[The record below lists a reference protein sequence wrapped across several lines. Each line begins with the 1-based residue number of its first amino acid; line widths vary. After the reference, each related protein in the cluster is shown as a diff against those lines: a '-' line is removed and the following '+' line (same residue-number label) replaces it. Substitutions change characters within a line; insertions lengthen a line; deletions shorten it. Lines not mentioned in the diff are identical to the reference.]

1 MSEQEP
7 PSKGYVVRDRRRF
20 DADGSPRES
29 EAPVADVV
37 RLQPA
42 PRVAEPRP
50 ALRNEPPRAAPA
62 RPEPVRAAPEPVRAA
77 PEPPRGPSP
86 ASLPPAGAP
95 AGTPS
100 GGSSRAR
107 RPAEA
112 VDFSQL
118 VLSLAT
124 NAMVSLEGSG
134 PDGRMP
140 GGRPNLA
147 AAEQN
152 ISILIML
159 EEKTRGNLTAEEA
172 ELLTSVLYDLRMQY
186 VAIAQALQGG

>member
-42 PRVAEPRP
+42 ARAPEPRP

-62 RPEPVRAAPEPVRAA
+62 RPAPEPVRAA
-77 PEPPRGPSP
+77 PEPARAAPPP
-86 ASLPPAGAP
+86 PPPAGAP
-95 AGTPS
+95 SA
-100 GGSSRAR
+100 GSSRAR

>member
-1 MSEQEP
+1 MSDQEP

-20 DADGSPRES
+20 ESDGTPREG
-29 EAPVADVV
+29 EGMAEVV

-42 PRVAEPRP
+42 PRAPEPKP
-50 ALRNEPPRAAPA
+50 ALRAPEGGPPDAPRGAQASRPEPPRAAPA
-62 RPEPVRAAPEPVRAA
+62 PPRAAP
-77 PEPPRGPSP
+77 
-86 ASLPPAGAP
+86 PAGETTGSSA
-95 AGTPS
+95 AS
-100 GGSSRAR
+100 SASSRAR
-107 RPAEA
+107 RAAEQ

-124 NAMVSLEGSG
+124 NAMVSLEGG
-134 PDGRMP
+134 TGDGRVP

-159 EEKTRGNLTAEEA
+159 DEKTRGNLTPEEA
-172 ELLTSVLYDLRMQY
+172 ELMSSVLYDLRMQY
-186 VAIAQALQGG
+186 VQVAQALGV

>member
-42 PRVAEPRP
+42 PRAAEPRP

-62 RPEPVRAAPEPVRAA
+62 RPEPVRPAPEPVRAA
-77 PEPPRGPSP
+77 PEPPR
-86 ASLPPAGAP
+86 APPPPGSSAGAP
-95 AGTPS
+95 T